1 MLRFRIF
8 LAEVGHLK
16 EQCHEKSIAF
26 HYFPQREIDTLFTYA
41 QFKKPIFD
49 TNKKKYFGAL
59 NNFQMGFDSVADPP
73 KVKVAVKT
81 AF

>member
-1 MLRFRIF
+1 MLHQNQYFQMHGYFDEYWKRIRY
-8 LAEVGHLK
+8 
-16 EQCHEKSIAF
+16 
-26 HYFPQREIDTLFTYA
+26 YFPHREIDTLFTYA

-49 TNKKKYFGAL
+49 TNKKKYFGGL
-59 NNFQMGFDSVADPP
+59 NNFQMGFDSVADEP